1 MLGQIAA
8 GNQLMEIQN
17 GGSDSYSHTQVAG
30 LAYSQTN
37 DGNATVI
44 VLDNVANGSQL
55 ELMGYTVTVYKS
67 LPHTIHTELS
77 TPEGYIYENGRQK
90 DLKPHQPK
98 SYLEYLYLRA
108 QQNAPLLWINAP
120 GWVNSG
126 KFKTQTADE

>member
-55 ELMGYTVTVYKS
+55 ELMGYTRYCLQIPT
-67 LPHTIHTELS
+67 PHNPYGTQHT
-77 TPEGYIYENGRQK
+77 
-90 DLKPHQPK
+90 
-98 SYLEYLYLRA
+98 
-108 QQNAPLLWINAP
+108 
-120 GWVNSG
+120 
-126 KFKTQTADE
+126 